1 MVEAPRGESV
11 HYVITGEEN
20 RPERWRVRAP
30 TYPNLQGVP
39 SMLLNNQFADFPIIV
54 GSIDP
59 CFSCTDRVAVVDA
72 AVGRDARPRPG
83 RARGDVAPAR
93 GREGVTMSLVAV
105 FVNVLL
111 FLLLAP
117 LFDGVI
123 RKITA
128 RVQSRQGPPLVQ
140 PYYDLLKLLGKERV
154 DRPGPGRSG
163 WPRRSPSPR
172 SWPSPPSF
180 PSAPGNGLAG
190 RVDVL
195 TLVYLLTLGGV
206 SVLLGALASRNTF
219 AAIGAS
225 REMVT
230 MIMVEPVLAM
240 TLIMGAVRGRSLGL
254 GAAVFSTSALG
265 YGVSTAVMLVAYLA
279 ALQAFV
285 AKQPFDI
292 AEAEIEVLEGPF
304 IEYSGPDYALFRYYM
319 MMKQMVYAWL
329 FAAVF
334 LPFLRTGS
342 YAGNILTQLLG
353 TLLVFAVIAL
363 VGSTNPRLRIDQAVK
378 IYAGLIV
385 VALVAV
391 GLAVAGI

>member
-1 MVEAPRGESV
+1 
-11 HYVITGEEN
+11 
-20 RPERWRVRAP
+20 
-30 TYPNLQGVP
+30 
-39 SMLLNNQFADFPIIV
+39 
-54 GSIDP
+54 
-59 CFSCTDRVAVVDA
+59 
-72 AVGRDARPRPG
+72 
-83 RARGDVAPAR
+83 
-93 GREGVTMSLVAV
+93 MSLVAV

-117 LFDGVI
+117 LFDGVM

-128 RVQSRQGPPLVQ
+128 RVQSRQGPPVVQ

-154 DRPGPGRSG
+154 VSART
-163 WPRRSPSPR
+163 WAFKLA
-172 SWPSPPSF
+172 PPAAFASILAVAALV
-180 PSAPGNGLAG
+180 PLGSKVNALAG

-230 MIMVEPVLAM
+230 MVMVEPVLAM
-240 TLIMGAVRGRSLGL
+240 TLILGAVRGHSLGL

-334 LPFLRTGS
+334 LPFLRTGT
-342 YAGNILTQLLG
+342 YAGDILTQLLG

-385 VALVAV
+385 IALVAV